1 MRDKKLSDP
10 SSQVCSL
17 GSKVTGLVSY
27 LEEDNGFFWLQR
39 NPERVEELGES
50 LESQVVECVVEQGSV
65 GVGEMAVAHWQEAY
79 YRALV
84 VKEEEDN
91 LLLRFVDWGN
101 MDWVSKSLVWP
112 ASLSGA
118 DESPLAI
125 RCRLEGSCC
134 VKWVEELE
142 KSNYA
147 VNLHCISLEQDILA
161 NVVYVMVLVK
171 EFSDSLNSLPLKKAL
186 PGEVVGV
193 YDNGRSP
200 SILFSPDM
208 LLNNMT
214 IIEEKLKA
222 LEPSSLTPLP
232 TSLFVPGQ
240 PCLSRFSG
248 DGVLYRA
255 SVCAAPQDD
264 LVEVMYV
271 DYGNSEKKAT
281 IDVMCLP
288 DELADLGPA
297 TIKVNLARPLK
308 RQVPPGSRRKLKLEM
323 EHDGEIRGKLLRS
336 GGDLASVQEVEEEEN
351 EESEDLIEEEIELK
365 ESHPKLIE
373 DEIEVQL
380 TYVEDVRNI
389 WVSKVEDIAKVDQ
402 IVEKLS
408 ASPNLVKLPSVAL
421 GQLAM
426 AKSEEDGSLGRV
438 KVETIQEKGFGVR
451 YIDYGNVEEKLC
463 GELYVLPGEVDKIP
477 SLAFLVEVVTEMPN
491 TEVEVQTLYDA
502 LDGKNLSLRRVDG
515 KVASFFVDGVLV
527 HPERGNAGGHSP
539 RKVTYPAEQAKV
551 EEILPLKGSGDR
563 DIGRKQTRFHVA
575 EEGDANK
582 ESRGACDVKSQDE
595 ESQGISVTITHVEN
609 DNKVWV
615 TSQQEELDLLMEE
628 LASLVLEP
636 AYHVNMEDT
645 VAIIFSEDGVLY
657 RGRLI
662 DDKGT
667 VLFIDYGNTE
677 VKQVEDMFKLPDH
690 LQEANTPAF
699 ATAVQVASSG
709 GRGKLEE
716 LMGLD
721 EVFMRMNNAGEAEL
735 SLGSSKVS
743 FDITGVVAQP
753 TEEGVCVKDQPQS
766 NDGDRQDLKTNAAH
780 RNETANVKGEGRGP
794 SYEITANTKKEVE
807 TSLEEA
813 RTAWIS
819 GCLQMLSG
827 KQSWEH
833 DKEKETPA
841 NDDVATFSIE
851 EVSTK
856 AGSAYFVEKLMS
868 GGEAIRTDILDQL
881 LSMDIE
887 QLACDPN
894 SSKVVQAAVLAMKNH
909 PNHASQLIANLASNL
924 PKLATHPH
932 GYLPLLSAFN
942 AADLKQQGEFT
953 TWLENEAV
961 LLKLLN
967 SDFGAFVLCQ
977 MMGEMTPGQTASLQ
991 VILSRA
997 VLPHLPQLAEL
1008 PSSLHFLQKLVEGEA
1023 QEGGQ
1028 LLALT
1033 LLKDKSMA
1041 RLASNPTG
1049 HLLLGTIVALNP
1061 STYALVAAIWIS
1073 ENFSTLVASPYFGKF
1088 SSTVLQLLLSDAE
1101 NRDFASMLE
1110 RWVEILTSGPRP
1122 LLVEVSNNPQ
1132 MRDWLSSLLGVRG
1145 EVDEKKPH
1153 FSMKNNVP
1161 SIVDS

>member
-1 MRDKKLSDP
+1 
-10 SSQVCSL
+10 
-17 GSKVTGLVSY
+17 
-27 LEEDNGFFWLQR
+27 
-39 NPERVEELGES
+39 
-50 LESQVVECVVEQGSV
+50 
-65 GVGEMAVAHWQEAY
+65 
-79 YRALV
+79 
-84 VKEEEDN
+84 
-91 LLLRFVDWGN
+91 
-101 MDWVSKSLVWP
+101 MD
-112 ASLSGA
+112 GA
-118 DESPLAI
+118 
-125 RCRLEGSCC
+125 
-134 VKWVEELE
+134 
-142 KSNYA
+142 
-147 VNLHCISLEQDILA
+147 
-161 NVVYVMVLVK
+161 
-171 EFSDSLNSLPLKKAL
+171 
-186 PGEVVGV
+186 
-193 YDNGRSP
+193 
-200 SILFSPDM
+200 
-208 LLNNMT
+208 
-214 IIEEKLKA
+214 
-222 LEPSSLTPLP
+222 
-232 TSLFVPGQ
+232 
-240 PCLSRFSG
+240 
-248 DGVLYRA
+248 
-255 SVCAAPQDD
+255 
-264 LVEVMYV
+264 
-271 DYGNSEKKAT
+271 
-281 IDVMCLP
+281 
-288 DELADLGPA
+288 
-297 TIKVNLARPLK
+297 
-308 RQVPPGSRRKLKLEM
+308 
-323 EHDGEIRGKLLRS
+323 
-336 GGDLASVQEVEEEEN
+336 
-351 EESEDLIEEEIELK
+351 
-365 ESHPKLIE
+365 
-373 DEIEVQL
+373 
-380 TYVEDVRNI
+380 
-389 WVSKVEDIAKVDQ
+389 
-402 IVEKLS
+402 
-408 ASPNLVKLPSVAL
+408 
-421 GQLAM
+421 
-426 AKSEEDGSLGRV
+426 
-438 KVETIQEKGFGVR
+438 
-451 YIDYGNVEEKLC
+451 
-463 GELYVLPGEVDKIP
+463 
-477 SLAFLVEVVTEMPN
+477 
-491 TEVEVQTLYDA
+491 
-502 LDGKNLSLRRVDG
+502 
-515 KVASFFVDGVLV
+515 LV

-539 RKVTYPAEQAKV
+539 RKVTYPAEKAKV
-551 EEILPLKGSGDR
+551 EEILPLKRSGDL

-628 LASLVLEP
+628 LASLVLKP
-636 AYHVNMEDT
+636 ANHVNMEDT

-743 FDITGVVAQP
+743 FDISVVVAQP

-766 NDGDRQDLKTNAAH
+766 NDGDRQDLKTIAAH

-868 GGEAIRTDILDQL
+868 GGEAIRTYILDQL

-991 VILSRA
+991 VCFI
-997 VLPHLPQLAEL
+997 
-1008 PSSLHFLQKLVEGEA
+1008 
-1023 QEGGQ
+1023 
-1028 LLALT
+1028 
-1033 LLKDKSMA
+1033 
-1041 RLASNPTG
+1041 
-1049 HLLLGTIVALNP
+1049 
-1061 STYALVAAIWIS
+1061 
-1073 ENFSTLVASPYFGKF
+1073 
-1088 SSTVLQLLLSDAE
+1088 
-1101 NRDFASMLE
+1101 
-1110 RWVEILTSGPRP
+1110 
-1122 LLVEVSNNPQ
+1122 LLVLLNN
-1132 MRDWLSSLLGVRG
+1132 L
-1145 EVDEKKPH
+1145 
-1153 FSMKNNVP
+1153 NCN
-1161 SIVDS
+1161 